1 MNPRLTVKL
10 MTSQRDPTGKH
21 WSVCLCVALSSSSSA
36 CLWNLK
42 WVSVG
47 LDMADMIYCWFKSLM
62 PWQIEGV
69 MLRIKTCLWL
79 SLSTVCSFCLSLGT
93 ILRSTWFLPLQPSRI
108 LHFITTMCV
117 WIYNHSQSH
126 VTNLWI
132 FFFQGKVEAIQKL
145 LLCQRSWLWH
155 RVPGHHRENPAVIL
169 FTTLAAVTKRFVKN
183 CSSIILE
190 WTYNP
195 LWG

>member
-10 MTSQRDPTGKH
+10 MMSQRDPTGKH
-21 WSVCLCVALSSSSSA
+21 WSVCLCVALLSSSSA

-79 SLSTVCSFCLSLGT
+79 SPSTVCSFCLSLGT
-93 ILRSTWFLPLQPSRI
+93 ILRSTWFFLCSRAGFCILLQP
-108 LHFITTMCV
+108 CV
-117 WIYNHSQSH
+117 YESINTVRVMTQISQY
-126 VTNLWI
+126 
-132 FFFQGKVEAIQKL
+132 FFQGKVEAIQKL

-155 RVPGHHRENPAVIL
+155 RMPGAGTSSWKSCRYLIY
-169 FTTLAAVTKRFVKN
+169 TTGCCN
-183 CSSIILE
+183 
-190 WTYNP
+190 
-195 LWG
+195 